1 MVSGQC
7 SGTIIY
13 SICHAGGYEGWEL
26 NPELP
31 EDLAPV
37 IRSELKAWMIEL
49 EVLSRDPSV
58 RKFAGLRQKIDEA
71 DDIID
76 EAVAPPAPNRS
87 SPFHPYDAYD
97 AFEFARDLA
106 GREVSTHELSNLAL
120 CRFPD
125 WSNESRRFMVHYLI
139 DNGVAEVAR
148 TTASGRPTRFRF
160 RSLGNGGIAGR
171 RKRLGIPE
179 SELSGFK
186 AEDLEDV
193 VARAP
198 SVGLVPV
205 PQLS

>member
-1 MVSGQC
+1 MVTEQC

-13 SICHAGGYEGWEL
+13 PIFHVGGYEGWEL

-31 EDLAPV
+31 EELASV

-58 RKFAGLRQKIDEA
+58 RKFAELRRKIDEA
-71 DDIID
+71 DAIID

-139 DNGVAEVAR
+139 DNGMAELAR
-148 TTASGRPTRFRF
+148 TTASGRPARFRF
-160 RSLGNGGIAGR
+160 RSLGRGGIAGR

-179 SELSGFK
+179 SELSAFK

-193 VARAP
+193 VTRAP
-198 SVGLVPV
+198 SVGPAHVL
-205 PQLS
+205 QQS